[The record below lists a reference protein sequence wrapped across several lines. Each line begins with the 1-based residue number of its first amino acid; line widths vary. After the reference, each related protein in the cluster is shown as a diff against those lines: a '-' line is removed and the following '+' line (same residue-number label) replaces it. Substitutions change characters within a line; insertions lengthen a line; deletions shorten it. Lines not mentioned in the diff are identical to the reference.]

1 MLFRCKCDMMNTLQ
15 KLPFPGMNAGK
26 RSEIKGRNPMNLL
39 ILTSIILSVIL
50 GVGRMVDL
58 ALFTDAETGLCVVG
72 SVWLRYAALAV
83 VLLLAVAAGRAA
95 KPEARKLC
103 SPCKPSGVMAILGAV
118 WIVLAGVAKIFLGSA
133 PLAKGIWGALAICCG
148 GWLCTLGRGW
158 LQKNWKRPADSLT
171 EVVLGSALFY
181 WCVLARFMENSSSW
195 HRAAPTSAVWQML
208 AALLFLSALA
218 RALYLPEPGNGKAL
232 CASGLAAFCLCL
244 CWEFPQLVQG
254 LVYPGGYLTDIPFH
268 AALCLIGML
277 GGVCAA
283 GTAYN
288 ARHAQ

>member
-1 MLFRCKCDMMNTLQ
+1 
-15 KLPFPGMNAGK
+15 
-26 RSEIKGRNPMNLL
+26 MNLL

-83 VLLLAVAAGRAA
+83 AILLAVAAGRAA

-195 HRAAPTSAVWQML
+195 HRVAPHGGGLANAGRAGLPLGAGAGAFPAGYGGQPDALRQRPDGLGALPVLGVSPAAGYF
-208 AALLFLSALA
+208 AAGRCTGPAAGLFLWTGAVLHRCAGGDLRGAHYPDRVRTEECSAL
-218 RALYLPEPGNGKAL
+218 RWVK
-232 CASGLAAFCLCL
+232 C
-244 CWEFPQLVQG
+244 
-254 LVYPGGYLTDIPFH
+254 
-268 AALCLIGML
+268 
-277 GGVCAA
+277 
-283 GTAYN
+283 
-288 ARHAQ
+288 